1 MFWYRKKALVDSNL
15 DTPHWPVLLFG
26 LYVGFPVFMSPSGAD
41 ICSFDSRSNR
51 KYVVYY
57 EKWSWHIFTPSSQ
70 QDKFEVY
77 TMHKSMT
84 TFIVLHY
91 VCSTIKCSF
100 HAAYMEILNCNMCFF
115 FHLTG

>member
-15 DTPHWPVLLFG
+15 DTHHWPVLLFG

-77 TMHKSMT
+77 IMHKSMT

-91 VCSTIKCSF
+91 VCSPIKCSF
-100 HAAYMEILNCNMCFF
+100 HAAYIEILNCNMCFF